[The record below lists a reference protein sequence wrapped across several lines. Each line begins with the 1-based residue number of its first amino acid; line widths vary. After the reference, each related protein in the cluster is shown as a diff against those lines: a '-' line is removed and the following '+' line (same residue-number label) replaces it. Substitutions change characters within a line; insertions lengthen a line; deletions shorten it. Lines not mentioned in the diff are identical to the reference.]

1 MDERSRYRDF
11 LRPNPRRELEDEL
24 RFHIETETEEL
35 IAAGRS
41 PAAARQEAL
50 EKFGDVDRFLA
61 DCGDSDRRRLG
72 RRRRARL
79 LDVLRQD
86 FRYAV
91 RGLVRRPA
99 FSISAILVLA
109 IGVGANASV
118 LSVVDHLFLRAPA
131 GVEAPGQLKR
141 LFVERERGN
150 GEKYFQVRF
159 SMPEARII
167 AAAVNDAFPA
177 AIYYRARAL
186 LATGAGASTPFMGAW
201 VSPAYFTILGVRL
214 HMGSAF
220 GGDDSL
226 PGAPPTAIVSWR
238 YWQRTLGADPRV
250 VGRVLVVDGV
260 AVTVQ
265 GVAERGFTGLDVD
278 VTDIFFPIESL
289 ALMSGDRG
297 PAWFNQWG
305 TIAFRVLA
313 RVPDEADE
321 PQLASRVELAVQSAT
336 LERQRERPS
345 YRAAR
350 VLRAIPAP
358 LLTSRGPEE
367 ASRNEAI
374 AAALAGLQLL
384 LLAIATANVGNLMLG
399 RAMDRQREVA
409 VKLALG
415 MGRLR
420 LAGQVAIESFFIAS
434 LASVGALVAA
444 TWTGSVLRSM
454 VIPRTELAVGPV
466 DMRIAVIAL
475 ATGLIA
481 GLFAAAVPLVAT
493 MRIELVEMLK
503 GTSRDGGGRSRT
515 RSFLVG
521 MQAALAMM
529 LLLGT
534 GLVARS
540 LYNLRHDDLGIDVP
554 RGLIVT
560 TEAGKTAVP
569 LTEIA
574 RVARTIAGVSGVA
587 LTAEAPLFSQL
598 GARSLFTRDRDSI
611 RAIGGDAGYV
621 AAEPGY
627 LRVIGTRLTSGREF
641 TIEDR
646 AGSMPVMIASKEF
659 ARRAWPGRNPLGEC
673 VRVDRPDGD
682 CYTVVGI
689 AQDARVFDIIEDPRP
704 TFYVPLDQRPDRE
717 PNVEPAVNAI
727 AISVSGDVAPVMEKL
742 REIVGDTGTTIRTR
756 HVIAMRELLEP
767 RYEPWEQAA
776 RLFAGFTVLAMLL
789 TIIGLYG
796 VLNYLVTLRRRELGV
811 RMALGADRA
820 MVLRMILREGVV
832 KLVAGVVFGIGV
844 TWFAE
849 RALQPLLFEV
859 SPRDPLAITAAV
871 LALLAAG
878 LVAGLLPARRA
889 SRLDPS
895 DALRQE

>member
-1 MDERSRYRDF
+1 MDERPRYRDF
-11 LRPNPRRELEDEL
+11 IRPNPRRELEDEL
-24 RFHIETETEEL
+24 RFHIETETEQL
-35 IAAGRS
+35 IAAGRT
-41 PAAARQEAL
+41 PASARQEAL
-50 EKFGDVDRFLA
+50 AKFGDIDRFLA
-61 DCGDSDRRRLG
+61 ECGDSDRRRLG

-79 LDVLRQD
+79 LDVCRQD
-86 FRYAV
+86 LRYAV
-91 RGLVRRPA
+91 RGLLRRPA

-118 LSVVDHLFLRAPA
+118 LSVVDHLFLRAPD

-167 AAAVNDAFPA
+167 ASSVNDAFPA
-177 AIYYRARAL
+177 AIYYRSRAQ
-186 LATGAGASTPFMGAW
+186 LATGSGPPTPLMAAW
-201 VSPAYFTILGVRL
+201 VTPAYFSVVGVRL
-214 HMGSAF
+214 HAGTPF
-220 GGDDSL
+220 GVEDSR

-238 YWQRTLGADPRV
+238 YWQRTLGANPRV
-250 VGRVLVVDGV
+250 LGSVLTVDGV
-260 AVTVQ
+260 PVTVR
-265 GVAERGFTGLDVD
+265 GITERRFTGIDVD

-289 ALMSGDRG
+289 SAMSGERG
-297 PAWFNQWG
+297 PNWFRQWG

-313 RVPDEADE
+313 RVPDGADE
-321 PQLASRVELAVQSAT
+321 RQLASRVELAAQSAT
-336 LERQRERPS
+336 VERQREHPS

-350 VLRAIPAP
+350 IVRAIAAP

-384 LLAIATANVGNLMLG
+384 LLAIATANVGNLLLG

-420 LAGQVAIESFFIAS
+420 LAGQVATESLL
-434 LASVGALVAA
+434 LAGMGSVGALTAA

-466 DMRIAVIAL
+466 DSRIAIIAL
-475 ATGLIA
+475 GTGLIA
-481 GLFAAAVPLVAT
+481 GLFAAAVPLAAT
-493 MRIELVEMLK
+493 MRIDLVEMLK

-521 MQAALAMM
+521 IQAALAMM
-529 LLLGT
+529 LLVGT

-554 RGLIVT
+554 HGLIVSVDP
-560 TEAGKTAVP
+560 GKTLLP
-569 LTEIA
+569 LAEIA
-574 RVARTIAGVSGVA
+574 RVARTIPGVSGVA
-587 LTAEAPLFSQL
+587 LTAEAPLLSQL
-598 GARSLFTRDRDSI
+598 GARILFTRDRDSI

-627 LRVIGTRLTSGREF
+627 LRVIGTRLTSGRDF
-641 TIEDR
+641 TPEDR
-646 AGSMPVMIASKEF
+646 AGAMPVMIASQEF

-673 VRVDRPDGD
+673 VRVERADGD
-682 CYTVVGI
+682 CYTVVGV
-689 AQDARVFDIIEDPRP
+689 AQDARVFDIVEEPRP
-704 TFYVPLDQRPDRE
+704 TFYVPLDQRPDRA
-717 PNVEPAVNAI
+717 PNMEPAVNAI
-727 AISVSGDVAPVMEKL
+727 AIKVSGELIPVMNRL
-742 REIVGDTGTTIRTR
+742 REILGDTGTTIQTR
-756 HVIAMRELLEP
+756 QVMAMRELLEP

-776 RLFAGFTVLAMLL
+776 RLFIGFTALAMLL
-789 TIIGLYG
+789 TVIGLYG
-796 VLNYLVTLRRRELGV
+796 VLSYLVTLRRRELGV
-811 RMALGADRA
+811 RMALGADRNLV
-820 MVLRMILREGVV
+820 MRMILGEGVA
-832 KLVAGVVFGIGV
+832 KLAAGVVVGIII
-844 TWFAE
+844 TWFAA
-849 RALQPLLFEV
+849 RALQPLLYEV
-859 SPRDPLAITAAV
+859 SPRDPMVMLAAV
-871 LALLAAG
+871 FGLLVAG

-889 SRLDPS
+889 ARLDPS
-895 DALRQE
+895 DALRQD